1 MGRVRVWLFRHGE
14 LPQVSPRRF
23 VGQSDIALS
32 DEGRRQARYW
42 AGVLAR
48 VPFALAVSSDL
59 SRCLET
65 ARIMLHGR
73 SVPLDEEPRLRE
85 ICLGAWEGLTVA
97 RVRERFPGHYEARG
111 RDLAG
116 FRPERGESFADARAR
131 AEAALVELVSG
142 LGPTRV
148 AGGAAGGATGEAAWA
163 GQEEDGGWAEVL
175 AVAHGGVNRAL
186 LCGLLGMPLGN
197 LFRLGQDYGCLNL
210 LEFSDAG
217 PVVAAV
223 NIRPGSPVAPA

>member
-1 MGRVRVWLFRHGE
+1 MRRVRVWLFRHGE

-32 DEGRRQARYW
+32 EEGRRQALYW
-42 AGVLAR
+42 GGALAR

-65 ARIMLHGR
+65 ARIILHGR
-73 SVPLDEEPRLRE
+73 DVPLGEEPRWRE
-85 ICLGAWEGLTVA
+85 IGLGAWEGLTVA

-116 FRPERGESFADARAR
+116 FRPDGGESFADVQARAMT
-131 AEAALVELVSG
+131 ALLELVSG
-142 LGPTRV
+142 LGLARE
-148 AGGAAGGATGEAAWA
+148 AGGAAGA
-163 GQEEDGGWAEVL
+163 GQEGDGGRAEVL

-197 LFRLGQDYGCLNL
+197 LFRLDQDYGCLNL

-223 NIRPGSPVAPA
+223 NIRPGLTFGPP